1 MKYIAF
7 YDVPEIRNE
16 NRYVNAAARGV
27 IEYMIK
33 MFSEIE
39 PVEVISPGRTLSSK
53 GVYRG
58 KKIKISDCAV
68 IKFPFTFGVKTKI
81 GRILSLL
88 LTQIWLF
95 SYLFFHTKRGEKVVF
110 Y

>member
-53 GVYRG
+53 GV
-58 KKIKISDCAV
+58 
-68 IKFPFTFGVKTKI
+68 
-81 GRILSLL
+81 
-88 LTQIWLF
+88 
-95 SYLFFHTKRGEKVVF
+95 
-110 Y
+110 